1 MRALAA
7 LTSRHR
13 PTTTIAERIALLSA
27 SSCASAAWTHKSML
41 RPRGGGDYARFG
53 VAMWLM
59 LRRGLG
65 GLGW

>member
-27 SSCASAAWTHKSML
+27 SSCASAAWTHKSMFRPVEAVTTPAPAL
-41 RPRGGGDYARFG
+41 RCG
-53 VAMWLM
+53 
-59 LRRGLG
+59 
-65 GLGW
+65 